1 VYYDR
6 LQTITLFF
14 HEFFERVSPGTWRC
28 SASSRLRI
36 RPWKPFQTLL
46 QEAIVCLERESFLMG
61 GSFFNLDG
69 ELWLTLRKSRLVVVT
84 ILPSGIK
91 TQDYD
96 QTNERFP
103 DEAIKL
109 TLFHGHLQMTQKE
122 KKKTANISSLSCVVG
137 HLSSFSFF
145 LFVEGN
151 PLDLMSAWLSA
162 NIHRWALRSSI
173 GLQTDNK
180 IKINEPQRRSTNP
193 FFLLIIWCAHRKMAA
208 FGWHTI
214 KRKKI
219 GFADTPAH
227 IFSLL
232 IFSYNYFSFIHPWMN
247 EK

>member
-1 VYYDR
+1 LAACLLPYGRQHEREECQDSRLKENSIRKVYYDR

-122 KKKTANISSLSCVVG
+122 KKKTADRSFKSSSIS

-145 LFVEGN
+145 LFVEGWPGLS
-151 PLDLMSAWLSA
+151 PLSFD
-162 NIHRWALRSSI
+162 R
-173 GLQTDNK
+173 
-180 IKINEPQRRSTNP
+180 
-193 FFLLIIWCAHRKMAA
+193 
-208 FGWHTI
+208 
-214 KRKKI
+214 
-219 GFADTPAH
+219 PARTA
-227 IFSLL
+227 
-232 IFSYNYFSFIHPWMN
+232 
-247 EK
+247 